1 MYVSPGMGQERSI
14 YIEKIPG
21 DIQVN
26 THQKENE

>member
-21 DIQVN
+21 GHPGEY
-26 THQKENE
+26 TSEGE